1 MFASFLPPDVEKLTE
16 STSIALA
23 EKIQRQDIV
32 TTLTPEA
39 IATSYVCQ
47 GNGNV
52 PILFLHGFDSS
63 LLESRRLLPL
73 LATQYQTYAI
83 DLLGFGF
90 TDRMA
95 GTPFNPTAIKT
106 HLYYTWK
113 TLISQPMILIGVSMG
128 GGVALDFTLTYPELV
143 QKLIL
148 IDSAGFAKGP
158 ALGKY
163 LIPPLGY
170 LATEFLRHPKVR
182 RKISINAYKD
192 PKFVT
197 PDAEICAA
205 LPLQMPG
212 WSQALIDFTK
222 SGGYN
227 FLANHTAE
235 FAKIQQDTLVLWGD
249 SDIILGTR
257 DAEKFT
263 QIIPN
268 SRLIW
273 IENCGHVPHLEQA
286 EVTAKHILDFVA

>member
-1 MFASFLPPDVEKLTE
+1 VFASFLPSDVEKLTE

-32 TTLTPEA
+32 TSLTPEA
-39 IATSYVCQ
+39 IATSYVHF
-47 GNGNV
+47 GNGNP
-52 PILFLHGFDSS
+52 PILFLHGFDGS
-63 LLESRRLLPL
+63 LLEGRRLLPL
-73 LATQYQTYAI
+73 LSTQYQTYAI

-95 GTPFNPTAIKT
+95 GSPFNPTAIKT

-113 TLISQPMILIGVSMG
+113 TLIHQPMILIGVSMG
-128 GGVALDFTLTYPELV
+128 GGVALDFTLTYPEAV
-143 QKLIL
+143 QKLVL

-158 ALGKY
+158 AIGKY

-170 LATEFLRHPKVR
+170 LATEFLRNPNVR
-182 RKISINAYKD
+182 RKISLNAYKD
-192 PKFVT
+192 PKFATKDSDV
-197 PDAEICAA
+197 CAS
-205 LPLQMPG
+205 LHLKMPG

-249 SDIILGTR
+249 SDIILGTG

-263 QIIPN
+263 QVIPN